1 MNTLSSNNIDHDKTQ
16 NIAKDSPRSSK
27 ILESIIY
34 LLFLLGPLTGNVI
47 YVLFH
52 VLSQEFKVSPSAI
65 LVAIP
70 SFMFPFA
77 ITQLFSGSISDIK
90 GRIPV
95 LIFGLTLFGIA
106 MILAALSIDLA
117 IYVIANVLGG
127 IGFGFINPIL
137 IALMTDITA
146 PPNIP
151 KKMGYL
157 GASAALGVGLGPFIA
172 SQMILIGWQSIY
184 ILFIIITFSCLIY
197 FILAKKPP
205 QKIPEDSGIRIL
217 LTQLSME
224 WRRAVVILMILS
236 AFLIAYT
243 YIAISIWTSRELAGI
258 VGESFIG
265 LVLGLGGVGGAIM
278 GALTGFL
285 IKRKS
290 VKMPFIIGSVLLLS
304 SLTILLSIGN
314 ITRSEVF
321 IILAIGWILAGLSGG
336 ILFPLVTYYSQILSP
351 ERRGALAGSVTA
363 SNFIG
368 IALIP
373 TILTPFSDSFGITG
387 VYLIILVI
395 SLGFIIV
402 FGLLYLSAKNLVLE
416 RSKSIH

>member
-1 MNTLSSNNIDHDKTQ
+1 MNTFSNNNIAHDKTQ
-16 NIAKDSPRSSK
+16 NIAKDSPSSSK
-27 ILESIIY
+27 FLELIIY

-47 YVLFH
+47 NVLFH

-117 IYVIANVLGG
+117 MYAVANILGG

-137 IALMTDITA
+137 IALMTDITT

-184 ILFIIITFSCLIY
+184 ILFIIITFFCLIY

-205 QKIPEDSGIRIL
+205 QKIPEESGIRVL
-217 LTQLSME
+217 LTQLAME
-224 WRRAVVILMILS
+224 WRRAIVILMMLS

-243 YIAISIWTSRELAGI
+243 YIAINIWTSRELAGI
-258 VGESFIG
+258 VEESFTG

-290 VKMPFIIGSVLLLS
+290 AKMPFIIGSVLLLS
-304 SLTILLSIGN
+304 SLTILLSIGD

-336 ILFPLVTYYSQILSP
+336 ILFPLVTYYSQVLSP
-351 ERRGALAGSVTA
+351 ERRGALAGSVAA
-363 SNFIG
+363 SYFIG
-368 IALIP
+368 IALVP
-373 TILTPFSDSFGITG
+373 TILILFSYNFGITG
-387 VYLIILVI
+387 VYLAILVM
-395 SLGFIIV
+395 SLVFIIV
-402 FGLLYLSAKNLVLE
+402 FGLLYLSAKTLLLE
-416 RSKSIH
+416 RGKSIH